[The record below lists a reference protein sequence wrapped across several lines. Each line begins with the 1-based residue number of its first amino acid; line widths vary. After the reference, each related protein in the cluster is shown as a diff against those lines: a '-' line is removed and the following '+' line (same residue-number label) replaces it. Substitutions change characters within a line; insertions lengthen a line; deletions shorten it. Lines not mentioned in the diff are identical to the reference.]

1 LIAPI
6 SHVSSLHI
14 NKAGVTWYHRD
25 PLNLVARNTKPGQVK
40 ERVFAAT
47 PTGGQIE
54 TTAGVNLNQYYYGR
68 QNNPE
73 CSGYTPQPPS
83 G

>member
-1 LIAPI
+1 
-6 SHVSSLHI
+6 LHE
-14 NKAGVTWYHRD
+14 KTGTA
-25 PLNLVARNTKPGQVK
+25 GQVK
-40 ERVFAAT
+40 ERVFAVT

-54 TTAGVNLNQYYYGR
+54 TTAGVNLSQYYACLFGG
-68 QNNPE
+68 QNNPS